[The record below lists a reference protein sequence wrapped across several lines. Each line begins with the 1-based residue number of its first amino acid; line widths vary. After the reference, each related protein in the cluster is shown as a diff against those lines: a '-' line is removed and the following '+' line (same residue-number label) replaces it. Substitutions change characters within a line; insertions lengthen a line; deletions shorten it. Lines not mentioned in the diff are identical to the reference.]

1 MVGVTVASLAFGL
14 AMALQYVVQALGWR
28 VRYEL
33 VLMIPYL
40 LTLAALGAFG
50 RGVAPATLGRRR
62 EDG

>member
-1 MVGVTVASLAFGL
+1 M
-14 AMALQYVVQALGWR
+14 GWSI
-28 VRYEL
+28 RYEL

-50 RGVAPATLGRRR
+50 RGVAPAALGRTM